1 MLRLSK
7 MADYAG
13 VMVVHMAA
21 RPAQAHTASSLSA
34 ELHLP
39 KATVAKC
46 LKTLARHGVLHSSRG
61 VNGGYT
67 LARLPA
73 DISIAE
79 VITAMDGPVQM
90 ASCANG
96 QASDCQIEHTCPMRG
111 GWDGINA
118 EIHQLLRGKSL
129 ADMVKHYE
137 FAERH

>member
-13 VMVVHMAA
+13 VVVVHMAA
-21 RPAQAHTASSLSA
+21 QPSRAQTATSLA
-34 ELHLP
+34 TELSLP

-46 LKTLARHGVLHSSRG
+46 LKTLAKHGVLNSSRG

-67 LARLPA
+67 LARTPK

-90 ASCANG
+90 ASCTNG
-96 QASDCQIEHTCPMRG
+96 HASDCQIEETCPMRG

-118 EIHQLLRGKSL
+118 DIQKLLRGKSL
-129 ADMVKHYE
+129 ADMVKGYE